1 MSSIRDNWRVVLLV
15 IAILISTF
23 ALFSP
28 TVGSQPAIGEENSLT
43 NLKYGLQLDGGTRIR
58 APLVGVTA
66 EDVEFNGDTER
77 VVEQQVAAQ
86 IPDADAADIIA
97 RQGAESNTVEAT
109 IENVS
114 TDELGQALDAAGYT
128 HGEVRDGVTETTREE
143 TVRVL
148 ESKINEAGLSGGTV
162 QQVTTATGEHFI
174 LVEVPN
180 RDRQDVVDLVGE
192 RGTVQI
198 DIYYPTTENGSRVY
212 ETREAVLT
220 QADFTSIGTAQE
232 PQTGGGAFVPVSV
245 RDEPAEDFQQDVVE
259 TGLAQQG
266 GTRCT
271 YMDEDGRDTTDACL
285 LLVVNGEVV
294 NAFGMSPGLADGM
307 RSGEWAD
314 APSFQLQ
321 TRNTTEAQEI
331 AINLRAGAL
340 PAKLDLSGEDGGT
353 SSYISPSQG
362 ENFKFDSL
370 ITGIIAVLAVAGVVF
385 LRYGKPEVALPM
397 IVTGLSE
404 VYVLLG
410 FAALIGYPLDLS
422 VIAGFIAV
430 IGTGVDDLIIIAD
443 EVMGEGSVSSRKVFQ
458 SRFRRAFWVIGA
470 AAATTIIAMSP
481 LAILS
486 LGDLQGFAIFTIL
499 GVIIGVLVT
508 RPAYGDILR
517 ILLTDDR

>member
-1 MSSIRDNWRVVLLV
+1 M
-15 IAILISTF
+15 
-23 ALFSP
+23 
-28 TVGSQPAIGEENSLT
+28 
-43 NLKYGLQLDGGTRIR
+43 DG
-58 APLVGVTA
+58 
-66 EDVEFNGDTER
+66 
-77 VVEQQVAAQ
+77 
-86 IPDADAADIIA
+86 ADAADVIA
-97 RQGAESNTVEAT
+97 RFGAESNTVEVT
-109 IENVS
+109 IENVT
-114 TDELGQALDAAGYT
+114 TDELSSALDAAGYA
-128 HGEVRDGVTETTREE
+128 HGEVRDGVTETTRAE

-148 ESKINEAGLSGGTV
+148 QSKINEAGLSGGTV
-162 QQVTTATGEHFI
+162 QQVTTATNDHFV

-180 RDRQDVVDLVGE
+180 RDRQDVIDLVGE

-198 DIYYPTTENGSRVY
+198 DIYYPTTQNGSRVY

-220 QADFTSIGTAQE
+220 QSDFTSIGTAQE
-232 PQTGGGAFVPVSV
+232 PQAGGGAFVPVSV
-245 RDEPAEDFQQDVVE
+245 RDEPAPGFQQATVE
-259 TGLAQQG
+259 TGVAQPG
-266 GTRCT
+266 GSRCT
-271 YMDEDGRDTTDACL
+271 YMEEGGKNSTEPCL

-294 NAFGMSPGLADGM
+294 NAFGMQASLADSM
-307 RSGEWAD
+307 RSGEWAQ
-314 APSFQLQ
+314 APGFQLS
-321 TRNTTEAQEI
+321 TRNISEAQEI

-362 ENFKFDSL
+362 ESFKTDSL
-370 ITGIIAVLAVAGVVF
+370 ITGIVAVLAVAGVVF
-385 LRYGKPEVALPM
+385 IRYGKPQVALPM

-410 FAALIGYPLDLS
+410 FAAAIGYPLDLS

-443 EVMGEGSVSSRKVFQ
+443 EVMAEGSVKSRKVFR

-481 LAILS
+481 LAVLS

-499 GVIIGVLVT
+499 GVIVGVLVT

-517 ILLTDDR
+517 LLLTEDR